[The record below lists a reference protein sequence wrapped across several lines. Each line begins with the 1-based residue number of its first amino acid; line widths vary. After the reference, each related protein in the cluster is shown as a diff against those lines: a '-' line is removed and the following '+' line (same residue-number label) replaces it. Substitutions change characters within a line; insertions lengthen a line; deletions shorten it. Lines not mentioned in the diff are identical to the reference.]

1 MKILMV
7 CLGNIC
13 RSPLADGLL
22 RKKIEDKGL
31 NHSVDSAGTSS
42 YHIGAQPDSRTQENA
57 KKHGV
62 DLSFLRA
69 RQFTKADF
77 QEFDRIYAMD
87 SSNVFHILELAQ
99 TESDKA
105 KVRLLLDLIPGQHNK
120 EVPDPYYGGEQGFE
134 VVYQLVDQAT
144 DILVEELEKIACQK

>member
-22 RKKIEDKGL
+22 RKKVEEKGL
-31 NHSVDSAGTSS
+31 NVTVDSAGTSS
-42 YHIGAQPDSRTQENA
+42 YHIGSEPDARTQENA
-57 KKHGV
+57 LKHGV

-69 RQFTKADF
+69 RQFSKLDF
-77 QEFDRIYAMD
+77 QDFDRIYAMD
-87 SSNVFHILELAQ
+87 NSNVFNILQMAQ
-99 TESDKA
+99 SDADKE
-105 KVRLLLDLIPGQHNK
+105 KVKLLLDLIPEQHNK

-134 VVYQLVDQAT
+134 KVFQLVDKAT
-144 DILVEELEKIACQK
+144 DILIEELENA

>member
-22 RKKIEDKGL
+22 RKKVEEKGL
-31 NHSVDSAGTSS
+31 NVTVDSAGTSS
-42 YHIGAQPDSRTQENA
+42 YHIGSEPDARTQENA
-57 KKHGV
+57 LKHGV

-69 RQFTKADF
+69 RQFSKSDF
-77 QEFDRIYAMD
+77 QDFDRIYAMD
-87 SSNVFHILELAQ
+87 NSNVFNILQMAQ
-99 TESDKA
+99 SDADKE
-105 KVRLLLDLIPGQHNK
+105 KVKLLLDLIPEQHNK

-134 VVYQLVDQAT
+134 KVFQLVDKAT
-144 DILVEELEKIACQK
+144 DILIEELEKA

>member
-22 RKKIEDKGL
+22 RKKVEEKGL
-31 NHSVDSAGTSS
+31 NVTVDSAGTSS
-42 YHIGAQPDSRTQENA
+42 YHIGSEPDTRTQENA
-57 KKHGV
+57 LKHGV

-69 RQFTKADF
+69 RQFSKSDF
-77 QEFDRIYAMD
+77 QDFDRIYAMD
-87 SSNVFHILELAQ
+87 NSNVFNILQMAQ
-99 TESDKA
+99 SDADKE
-105 KVRLLLDLIPGQHNK
+105 KVKLLLDLIPEQHNK

-134 VVYQLVDQAT
+134 KVFQLVDKAT
-144 DILVEELEKIACQK
+144 DILIEELENA

>member
-22 RKKIEDKGL
+22 RKKIKEKGL
-31 NHSVDSAGTSS
+31 PIEVDSAGTSS
-42 YHIGAQPDSRTQENA
+42 YHIGAQPDVRTQENA
-57 KKHGV
+57 LKHGV

-69 RQFTKADF
+69 RQFVKSDF
-77 QEFDRIYAMD
+77 KDFDRIYAMD
-87 SSNVFHILELAQ
+87 SNNVFNILELAQ
-99 TESDKA
+99 NEEDKQ
-105 KVRLLLDLIPGQHNK
+105 KVHLLLDLIPDVHSK

-134 VVYQLVDQAT
+134 KVFQLVDKAT
-144 DILVEELEKIACQK
+144 DILIEELENV